1 MARSIPNHIIDEIRN
16 RTSIVDVISSR
27 VPLKQS
33 GSAFKACCPFH
44 KEKTPSFTVNPS
56 RESFKCF
63 GCGEGGDVF
72 SFLMKHDGMTFMDA
86 VEMLADRCGV
96 KLEFG
101 DDGGA
106 ASTAKRLLALHTE
119 VAEFYRRCLLQMKGA
134 EGARKYLKSRA
145 LMDDIVERFKIGY
158 APETPGTLE
167 KFASAHKYTIEE
179 IAAAGLGAPLDNPR
193 PGRNLHDRFRGR
205 LMFPICDT
213 QGRVIAFSGRVLDSA
228 KSPAKYVNSPETD
241 IFKKSRVLYALD
253 KAQRKIVAAPHR
265 EAIICEGQ
273 IDVIRCHACGFD
285 RAVASQGTAFTEEHA
300 KLLKRYADSAV
311 LVFDQDPAG
320 QKAAV
325 RTGAVLLAAGIPVR
339 VAHMPEGE
347 DPDSFL
353 RSNPPE
359 AFQKV
364 LDEAVGLV
372 PFHVAYLRAQESSPD
387 SEGAAGRIAAG
398 VLQTI
403 AICRNEVHKARM
415 LQETA
420 ELMRIPEEALQSELN
435 GIEEVLK
442 RQQETA
448 GRRAEVRGGGVTAA
462 ATRGALPMRDD
473 IPFEEPMTYVDD
485 EVAAGGI
492 GFAGAGATKN
502 GIAAD
507 LPDRVDVSV
516 CELLVH
522 TFYDDKQV
530 VTLMAELLPSW
541 LVKGSVCRRAVAGF
555 YDALRDGEDKL
566 VELQEADEA
575 VGEFIGSLAVA
586 PNKTGG
592 RENFTALDLAHDLIL
607 TQWRRRCKTRK
618 AQLEPAAGSA
628 DSPEAARRRMELMLA
643 ERRLMRWEEGEAT
656 VRELAAKETEPE
668 TSSEL
673 TLQSKSPADET
684 PSVEQAS
691 DAMDNPG
698 EEPGIEYEQLMPE
711 EEMES
716 GVEYDDY

>member
-1 MARSIPNHIIDEIRN
+1 MARSIPSHIIDELKN
-16 RTSIVDVISSR
+16 RTSIVDVVSSR

-33 GSAFKACCPFH
+33 GGTFKACCPFH
-44 KEKTPSFTVNPS
+44 KEKTPSFTVDPS
-56 RESFKCF
+56 RQSFKCF

-106 ASTAKRLLALHTE
+106 ASAAKRLLALHTE
-119 VAEFYRRCLLQMKGA
+119 VAEFYRRCLMKMKSA
-134 EGARKYLKSRA
+134 DGARRYLQSRA
-145 LMDDIVERFKIGY
+145 LPDTIVENFMIGY
-158 APETPGTLE
+158 APETSGTLE
-167 KFASAHKYTIEE
+167 KFAKAHKYTLEE
-179 IAAAGLGAPLDNPR
+179 MVAAGLGTPLDNPR
-193 PGRNLHDRFRGR
+193 TGRNLHDRFRGR

-213 QGRVIAFSGRVLDSA
+213 QGRVIAFSGRILDPK

-311 LVFDQDPAG
+311 LVFDQDSAG

-325 RTGAVLLAAGIPVR
+325 RTGAVLLSKGIPVR

-353 RSNPPE
+353 RANPPE

-364 LDEAVGLV
+364 LDEAAGLV
-372 PFHVAYLRAQESSPD
+372 PFHIAYLRAQETSPD
-387 SEGAAGRIAAG
+387 SEGAVGRIADG

-403 AICRNEVHKARM
+403 AVCRNEVHKARM
-415 LQETA
+415 LQEAA
-420 ELMRIPEEALQSELN
+420 ELLRIPEEALQSELN

-442 RQQETA
+442 RQQESAERWA
-448 GRRAEVRGGGVTAA
+448 GPRGSGDRTST
-462 ATRGALPMRDD
+462 TRDEWEWHD
-473 IPFEEPMTYVDD
+473 NIPIEEPLTFVDD
-485 EVAAGGI
+485 EIAAGGV
-492 GFAGAGATKN
+492 GFEGAGSTK
-502 GIAAD
+502 GGGAAE
-507 LPDRVDVSV
+507 LPDRVDISV
-516 CELLVH
+516 CEFLVH
-522 TFYDDKQV
+522 TFYDD
-530 VTLMAELLPSW
+530 TRGTALMAELLPSW
-541 LVKGSVCRRAVAGF
+541 LVKSSLCRRVVEGF
-555 YDALRDGEDKL
+555 YEALHEGEDKL
-566 VELQEADEA
+566 LELQETDKEL
-575 VGEFIGSLAVA
+575 GEFIGSLAVA

-592 RENFTALDLAHDLIL
+592 RENFTASDLAHDLIL
-607 TQWRRRCKTRK
+607 TQWRRWCKTRK
-618 AQLEPAAGSA
+618 AELEPAADSA

-643 ERRLMRWEEGEAT
+643 ERKLMCWEEGEKL
-656 VRELAAKETEPE
+656 VRELVGSADDSQVVSASPLQNNNLPDVFSPVEPKLDATEDLSEEPE
-668 TSSEL
+668 F
-673 TLQSKSPADET
+673 
-684 PSVEQAS
+684 
-691 DAMDNPG
+691 
-698 EEPGIEYEQLMPE
+698 EYEQLTPE
-711 EEMES
+711 EDMDS